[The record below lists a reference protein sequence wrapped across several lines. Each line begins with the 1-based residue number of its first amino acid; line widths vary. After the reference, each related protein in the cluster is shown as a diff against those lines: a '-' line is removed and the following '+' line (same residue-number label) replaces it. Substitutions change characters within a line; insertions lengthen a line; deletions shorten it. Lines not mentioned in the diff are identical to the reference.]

1 MRIAVVGAG
10 ISGLCAAYQLRQT
23 HDVTVFE
30 ANNYAG
36 GHTNTIAV
44 SQGDESLAVDTGFI
58 VFNERTYPNFCAL
71 LRELQVASQPS
82 DMSFG
87 IRCDRSG
94 LEYAGTGLNGLLAQR
109 RNLFRPGFWR
119 LLRDWRRF
127 GREALQL
134 MQSPAEALSV
144 REFFREHRYSREF
157 REQYFLPIG
166 SAIWSCPHD
175 RLEEFPMRFIV
186 AFYQNHG
193 LLTLADPPV
202 WRVIKGGSRRYVE
215 ALLRRLPREVV
226 LNAPVRAIA
235 RQNDAVQLHF
245 ATGESQQFDH
255 VVLACHADQALR
267 MLGEAAL
274 PVERTLLSAFPYE
287 KNIAVLHTDTSVLP
301 RTQRAWASWN
311 YHIPAEPQQSAT
323 VTYNMNRLQS
333 LSTKEVYCVTL
344 NEEQR
349 IDPRKVL
356 QTITYHHPLFSTSRL
371 AAQQRHGELINCHG
385 LSYCGA
391 YWGNGFHED
400 GVNSALAVAN
410 VLRDINPLAI
420 QPPVPAGTA

>member
-10 ISGLCAAYQLRQT
+10 ISGLCVAYQLRHA

-30 ANNYAG
+30 ANDYAG

-44 SQGDESLAVDTGFI
+44 PRGDQSLAVDTGFI

-71 LRELQVASQPS
+71 LQELQVASQPS

-87 IRCDRSG
+87 VRCDRSG

-109 RNLFRPGFWR
+109 LNLVRPSFWR

-127 GREALQL
+127 GREAAKLL
-134 MQSPAEALSV
+134 EHGTEAISV
-144 REFFREHRYSREF
+144 RDFFREHRYSREF

-166 SAIWSCPHD
+166 SAIWSCPHE
-175 RLEEFPMRFIV
+175 RLEDFPMRFIV
-186 AFYQNHG
+186 AFYRNHG
-193 LLTLADPPV
+193 LLTLDDPPI

-226 LNAPVRAIA
+226 LNAAIHSVERRAGGA
-235 RQNDAVQLHF
+235 RLHF
-245 ATGESQQFDH
+245 GAGRSEQFDH

-267 MLGEAAL
+267 MLGEGATSS
-274 PVERTLLSAFPYE
+274 ERNLLSAFPYE
-287 KNIAVLHTDTSVLP
+287 KNIAVLHTDKSVLP
-301 RTQRAWASWN
+301 RSPRAWASWN
-311 YHIPAEPQQSAT
+311 YHIPAEPQQAAT

-333 LSTKEVYCVTL
+333 LATNDVYCVTL

-349 IDPRKVL
+349 IDPRKVIR
-356 QTITYHHPLFSTSRL
+356 TITYHHPLYSTSRL
-371 AAQQRHGELINCHG
+371 AAQQRHRELINCAG

-400 GVNSALAVAN
+400 GVNSALAVSE
-410 VLRDINPLAI
+410 VLRHVSPL
-420 QPPVPAGTA
+420 VPAGTV